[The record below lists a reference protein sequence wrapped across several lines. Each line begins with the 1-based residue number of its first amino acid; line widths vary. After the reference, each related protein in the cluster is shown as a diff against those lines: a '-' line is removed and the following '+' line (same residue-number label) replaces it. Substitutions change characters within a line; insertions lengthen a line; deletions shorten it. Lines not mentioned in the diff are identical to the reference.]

1 MSFLRPQHA
10 SLFGRL
16 KAGVRVKVLR
26 ALTVCAV
33 FATAVMSSSAAM
45 AATGGVTIN
54 NRLQEW
60 NSWFNQG
67 GRFALNA
74 FMLIGIGIAGF
85 GIMEMKRAGDANNQ
99 GRDSHKSGFIKLL
112 CGGALA
118 SLTGGISLA
127 SSTIFGS
134 GGGNNNVSVGTAQF
148 GG

>member
-10 SLFGRL
+10 SLFGKL
-16 KAGVRVKVLR
+16 KAGVRAKVLH

-33 FATAVMSSSAAM
+33 FATVVMSSSAAM
-45 AATGGVTIN
+45 ATTGGVTIN
-54 NRLQEW
+54 SRLQEW

-134 GGGNNNVSVGTAQF
+134 GGGNNNVSVGSAQF